1 VLTEEAV
8 CLLDV
13 PVHKTGT
20 ALSKPVD
27 PLVGQAI
34 EAWQALRPAQPTQP
48 NRVRPLRQRPRSAS
62 RCPDTHQPD
71 EEERAGRS
79 TVQRV
84 RLQPELDLGGFKGPQ
99 ASS

>member
-34 EAWQALRPAQPTQP
+34 EAWQALRPAQ
-48 NRVRPLRQRPRSAS
+48 
-62 RCPDTHQPD
+62 
-71 EEERAGRS
+71 S
-79 TVQRV
+79 T
-84 RLQPELDLGGFKGPQ
+84 
-99 ASS
+99 

>member
-20 ALSKPVD
+20 ALRKPVD

-34 EAWQALRPAQPTQP
+34 EAWQALRPAQ
-48 NRVRPLRQRPRSAS
+48 
-62 RCPDTHQPD
+62 
-71 EEERAGRS
+71 S
-79 TVQRV
+79 T
-84 RLQPELDLGGFKGPQ
+84 
-99 ASS
+99 